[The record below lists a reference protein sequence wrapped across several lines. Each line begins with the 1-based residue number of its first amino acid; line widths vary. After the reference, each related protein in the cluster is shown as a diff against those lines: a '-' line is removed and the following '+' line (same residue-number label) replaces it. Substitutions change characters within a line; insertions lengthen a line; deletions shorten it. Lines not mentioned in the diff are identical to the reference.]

1 MLWREH
7 GKETGNELRGS
18 ERRGASSRVYLVE
31 SSRAML
37 IRATYSGTSPLGHFH
52 SGDPKFGP
60 GKTLT

>member
-1 MLWREH
+1 MSCEVD
-7 GKETGNELRGS
+7 K
-18 ERRGASSRVYLVE
+18 RRGASSRVYLVE

-37 IRATYSGTSPLGHFH
+37 IRATYSRTSPLEQFD